1 MPSRHGG
8 HVVTLDV
15 LASARR
21 RGIGRALLSGIE
33 ERLRKAGARRIQLET
48 AEDNAPALAFYE
60 ALGYEP
66 VARLPGYYGPGK
78 PAVRLKKRLL

>member
-15 LASARR
+15 LASDRR

-33 ERLRKAGARRIQLET
+33 ERLRKAGARRIHLET
-48 AEDNAPALAFYE
+48 AEDNAAALVFYA

-66 VARLPGYYGPGK
+66 VARLPEYYGPGQ
-78 PAVRLKKRLL
+78 PAIRLKKEY